1 MENWSEWTS
10 WNAVTILLVILI
22 IVSFIQGLRKG
33 AFASFQHLIAF
44 VMEGLTMV
52 GALVISWL
60 VGEWLS
66 PIVKQWLTDQAIQVP
81 DVSDEPFKQL
91 YYTLVTGIRDFTLL
105 RFGILWL
112 LVYMVVKPLLVLL
125 AQLLLPTPGPGRTES
140 SAETSPW
147 LNRVT
152 GGAVGSM
159 IGAGRVLM
167 LLAVM
172 FVYASLFPHSGVT
185 AYMQDSVIYREGS
198 QRIFQPITGNLL
210 QEKLPV
216 FTRAVE
222 DEFANILQR
231 RYEIIDSHIP
241 KNIEA
246 VAFEITVELD
256 TDEKKARDLYNW
268 VGSRIVYDWE
278 KVRLYEDEG
287 VWKEQT
293 PEDTFQTRLGVC
305 IDYSRLYAVMARSV
319 GLEVKVVTGLGYD
332 GRGGYGPHAWNV
344 VYLSEQDR
352 WVPLDAT
359 WATSGDW
366 FDPPNFEETHI
377 PDV

>member
-1 MENWSEWTS
+1 MESLHDWTT
-10 WNAVTILLVILI
+10 WNAVTVLLVILLV
-22 IVSFIQGLRKG
+22 VSIIQGLRKG
-33 AFASFQHLIAF
+33 AFASFQHLLAF

-60 VGEWLS
+60 GGEWLS
-66 PIVKQWLTDQAIQVP
+66 PIVKQWLMDQAIQVP
-81 DVSDEPFKQL
+81 DVSGEPFKQM
-91 YYTLVTGIRDFTLL
+91 YYTFVTGIRDFTLL

-112 LVYMVVKPLLVLL
+112 LLYLVAKPLLVLL
-125 AQLLLPTPGPGRTES
+125 VQLLLPTLEPPRGEAD
-140 SAETSPW
+140 AETSPW
-147 LNRVT
+147 LNRMT

-185 AYMQDSVIYREGS
+185 GYMQDSVIYREGS
-198 QRIFQPITGNLL
+198 QRILQPITGNFL

-222 DEFANILQR
+222 DEFTSILQR

-241 KNIEA
+241 EGIEA
-246 VAFEITVELD
+246 AASELTQD
-256 TDEKKARDLYNW
+256 LQGDEKKARELYNW

-278 KVRLYEDEG
+278 KVRLYEEEG
-287 VWKEQT
+287 IWKEQT
-293 PEDTFQTRLGVC
+293 PEDTFRTKLGVC
-305 IDYSRLYAVMARSV
+305 IDFARLYAVMARSA

-344 VYLSEQDR
+344 VYLSEEDR

-366 FDPPNFEETHI
+366 FDPPNFEDTHI
-377 PDV
+377 PDA